1 MTVPYLFVLAKAIAP
16 CLIFPNL
23 DTKSEFS
30 YLDSES
36 IEATGRTDSAWVGHL
51 ELDVQ
56 LEEALVVLAQRADS
70 IGPYLSW
77 SVRSIFPYSK
87 NP

>member
-16 CLIFPNL
+16 CLIFPNQ

-56 LEEALVVLAQRADS
+56 LEEALVVLVRQRHGGELPRLVLQPAV
-70 IGPYLSW
+70 W
-77 SVRSIFPYSK
+77 SVEGG
-87 NP
+87 